1 VTRANVHALAPTVRW
16 RDAGLVVAEIGPV
29 CVVVWR
35 AMVTRQRFEAQRV
48 GLELVVRANP
58 EGAGFLCLV
67 EPTSPVPS
75 LELQRASGNMIAI
88 HRARLK
94 YVACVI
100 EGDSMRAAIVRG
112 VLSGMRLL
120 VTGRIAVG
128 FWGTVGEAA
137 RGLSEALPIGA
148 AEPFAECV
156 ETVRSLLPTSTGGLP
171 LP

>member
-1 VTRANVHALAPTVRW
+1 MLTRSRRSFGGATPGSLSLRSAPSASSCGARW
-16 RDAGLVVAEIGPV
+16 SLVSVS
-29 CVVVWR
+29 R
-35 AMVTRQRFEAQRV
+35 H
-48 GLELVVRANP
+48 GLEHVVRANA
-58 EGAGFLCLV
+58 EGAGFLCVV

-112 VLSGMRLL
+112 VLNGMRLL

-137 RGLSEALPIGA
+137 KGLSEALPIGA

-156 ETVRSLLPTSTGGLP
+156 ETVRSLLPTSS
-171 LP
+171 